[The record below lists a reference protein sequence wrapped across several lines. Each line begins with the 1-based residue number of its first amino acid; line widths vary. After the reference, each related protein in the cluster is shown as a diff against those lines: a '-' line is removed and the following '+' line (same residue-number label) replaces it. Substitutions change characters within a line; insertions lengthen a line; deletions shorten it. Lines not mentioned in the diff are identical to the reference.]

1 MYSLYV
7 GLYAVCLYT
16 RTHSPCSCRC
26 YLKHISNSPSVIP
39 TGYCVLSSRDFV
51 VGRSCK
57 TRSFTIWSFSPAVIR
72 EIKWDG
78 RGMWHV
84 WGRREVHTGTWWGN
98 FREGDL
104 FGDLSKGDRIILKW
118 INKYYTWVKNGFISV
133 NRYTRQDGLL

>member
-1 MYSLYV
+1 
-7 GLYAVCLYT
+7 
-16 RTHSPCSCRC
+16 
-26 YLKHISNSPSVIP
+26 LKHISNSPSVIP